1 MNRDDKTQGNRIREQ
16 TGQEYLDLLPG
27 AMDALKDIIGNPET
41 NPAARV
47 QAIGLLMDRGLG
59 KPEETIRIR
68 HMEDN
73 MEQAQARMEEIFALV
88 REKKDGEPGRTALKS
103 CQENRPPDNFTLKKI
118 YTHKKGRGRC

>member
-1 MNRDDKTQGNRIREQ
+1 MNRNDKKQGNRIREQ

-27 AMDALKDIIGNPET
+27 AMDALKDIIGNPES

-88 REKKDGEPGRTALKS
+88 REKKDGEPGA
-103 CQENRPPDNFTLKKI
+103 E
-118 YTHKKGRGRC
+118 G

>member
-16 TGQEYLDLLPG
+16 TGQDYLDLLPG
-27 AMDALKDIIGNPET
+27 AMDALKDIIDNPT
-41 NPAARV
+41 SNPAARV

-73 MEQAQARMEEIFALV
+73 MEQAQARMEEIFAQV
-88 REKKDGEPGRTALKS
+88 REKKDGEPGI
-103 CQENRPPDNFTLKKI
+103 EPEE
-118 YTHKKGRGRC
+118 